1 MRTRL
6 VNIGRMIFVI
16 VLIAVVYAFS
26 NKRNSNRKLQAV
38 AVSFEDRSS
47 ALITEA
53 MVNKLLIQKADSI
66 AAVDKD
72 IIDLNALEG
81 RLNSHPMIR
90 NADVF
95 LSLDGVLGARVT
107 QRRPIAR
114 VASNPSYYI
123 DEEGTKRPLSRVHS
137 LRVPLVSGVSEDNL
151 KPVTHVLNEILADP
165 FMVQHVVAIE
175 QQRDST
181 LIMRVRTYD
190 FKILLGKPVNIKRKF
205 QNFKAFY
212 QKTIKDKTLGN
223 YQLVNLMMDHQVVA
237 TKK

>member
-1 MRTRL
+1 MRVKFWNT
-6 VNIGRMIFVI
+6 VRMIFVI
-16 VLIAVVYAFS
+16 ALLAVVFAFS
-26 NKRNSNRKLQAV
+26 NRRNSARDLRAV
-38 AVSFEDRSS
+38 KVSFQDESS
-47 ALITEA
+47 ALITES
-53 MVNKLLIQKADSI
+53 MVNKLLIQNADSL
-66 AAVDKD
+66 AAVDKE

-81 RLNSHPMIR
+81 RLNSHPMIK

-123 DEEGTKRPLSRVHS
+123 DEEGTKMPLSTVHS
-137 LRVPLVSGVSEDNL
+137 LRVPLVSGVSEENL
-151 KPVTHVLNEILADP
+151 KPVTRVLNEILADP
-165 FMVQHVVAIE
+165 FMVRHIVGLE

-212 QKTIKDKTLGN
+212 QKTVKDKTLGN
-223 YQLVNLMMDHQVVA
+223 YKLVNLKMDHQVVA